1 MPARGLPHG
10 SSSRRHAPLSG
21 ARWGQAVPGGRLL
34 QGSRQSCR
42 QCVLH
47 ALPPAR
53 AARRCAGRCIATAW
67 RGPGAPSHG
76 WDQGVGA
83 RTLTGGGGWR
93 VRGSPQASN
102 RSNVQDV
109 YNREP
114 VPCEDE
120 LNQRH
125 RTTAPALSLRHC
137 TTIGC
142 SLGSQYLRL
151 EVSRQCLRHCASPR
165 GDTCILPWP
174 HRLPRDSHFSGHEA
188 GLPHGV
194 GGACAC
200 VAQDHIAAWTPWNCP
215 MPRCVHQQSHPRRV
229 DPDSIHPD
237 RSATGAVWYIDLRHG
252 MLTRLC
258 CEVTRGIH
266 VAWTG

>member
-1 MPARGLPHG
+1 LVRELSPAAAGGECGAAHRLATVVMCKMYTIESPSRVRMTTSATALPHQR
-10 SSSRRHAPLSG
+10 SACVTAPPL
-21 ARWGQAVPGGRLL
+21 
-34 QGSRQSCR
+34 
-42 QCVLH
+42 
-47 ALPPAR
+47 
-53 AARRCAGRCIATAW
+53 AAPWAHNIFAW
-67 RGPGAPSHG
+67 RSPGS
-76 WDQGVGA
+76 
-83 RTLTGGGGWR
+83 
-93 VRGSPQASN
+93 
-102 RSNVQDV
+102 
-109 YNREP
+109 
-114 VPCEDE
+114 
-120 LNQRH
+120 
-125 RTTAPALSLRHC
+125 
-137 TTIGC
+137 
-142 SLGSQYLRL
+142 
-151 EVSRQCLRHCASPR
+151 VS
-165 GDTCILPWP
+165 GTVP